1 MVARRMIVGFL
12 AGASGL
18 AGLLLLLILLLV
30 GFGFFSLIRE
40 LAIGQQ
46 EDAGFWS
53 AMGTSI
59 ARSLR
64 SLPGYFWSARWGML
78 ALGLLGIL
86 LALSESWK
94 LRIPRRWRDHVG
106 LVVTAGTVSG
116 LIFGGIYAYREV
128 LYRLIADRPELSNQ
142 QEVVL
147 TSTGAQLA
155 LGVLTTLALTY
166 LIWASWRFWFE
177 RWSSVLRL
185 SGPESSITAPVQPQ
199 VAAADDW
206 RAYQQRMAQ
215 LRRDPQAD
223 DESSSPPAVHKPTNQ
238 GIGPHIL
245 AGLVV
250 TSMLLYFLAQAYDDI
265 GPGLLNAGM
274 WVTTGQRTNAVSLS
288 FPREPVRMVVSNTG
302 GSGTVGLR
310 LTEQGETVRDVAA
323 MRLPG
328 NPRTYAAAEMQLN
341 DLPAG
346 EYTLEATLRDGEGG
360 LLNYAALY
368 GGGLPGRLLA
378 AAIGLAAG
386 AWAAL
391 ATIGLLEV
399 MASRGYFGRQ
409 DIARSS

>member
-1 MVARRMIVGFL
+1 MVARRMIAGFL

-30 GFGFFSLIRE
+30 GFGFLSLVRE

-46 EDAGFWS
+46 GEVGFWS
-53 AMGTSI
+53 ALGTSI
-59 ARSLR
+59 ARSMR

-94 LRIPRRWRDHVG
+94 LRVQRRWRDQVG
-106 LVVTAGTVSG
+106 LVVTAAAVSG

-128 LYRLIADRPELSNQ
+128 LYRLVADRPELSNQ

-147 TSTGAQLA
+147 TSTGAQLFLGA
-155 LGVLTTLALTY
+155 LTALAFTY
-166 LIWASWRFWFE
+166 LIWTSWHFWYE
-177 RWSSVLRL
+177 RWSTVLRL
-185 SGPESSITAPVQPQ
+185 SQPESSVAEPVQPQ

-206 RAYQQRMAQ
+206 RAHQQRMAR
-215 LRRDPQAD
+215 LRRDPEAV
-223 DESSSPPAVHKPTNQ
+223 DESSPPPVVNQPTKH

-250 TSMLLYFLAQAYDDI
+250 TSVLLYFLARAYDDI

-274 WVTTGQRTNAVSLS
+274 WVTTDQRANAVSLS

-310 LTEQGETVRDVAA
+310 LTEQGETVRVVGV

-328 NPRTYAAAEMQLN
+328 NPRTYAAEEMQLD

-346 EYTLEATLRDGEGG
+346 EYTLEATLHDGEGG

-386 AWAAL
+386 VWGAL
-391 ATIGLLEV
+391 ATIGMLEIL
-399 MASRGYFGRQ
+399 AGRGYFGR
-409 DIARSS
+409 